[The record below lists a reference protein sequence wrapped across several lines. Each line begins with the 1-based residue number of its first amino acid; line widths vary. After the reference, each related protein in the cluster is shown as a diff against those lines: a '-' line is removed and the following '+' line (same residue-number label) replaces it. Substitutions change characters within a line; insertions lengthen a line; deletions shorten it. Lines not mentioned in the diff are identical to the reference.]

1 LLIHLTLRAS
11 YFGAYSQAASRDM
24 ASARRIA
31 APSLGIS
38 CASPGATPSS
48 VLTNGWYGP
57 NNHRKDRP
65 GVPGEKDTDE
75 GANDVTERFPAD
87 ILQQRDDVR
96 GGENLPNI
104 LRET

>member
-1 LLIHLTLRAS
+1 
-11 YFGAYSQAASRDM
+11 M
-24 ASARRIA
+24 
-31 APSLGIS
+31 
-38 CASPGATPSS
+38 
-48 VLTNGWYGP
+48 
-57 NNHRKDRP
+57 
-65 GVPGEKDTDE
+65 PGEKDTDE